1 MQQIDAEELLRR
13 QGIMSPETGLS
24 EAEARFKQTLRDLLP
39 AMAGENGMSAESMGM
54 MGLLTRAQAFHEAA
68 IWAIREGNPFAAYTL
83 IRGYAE
89 NAALLVY
96 LREKPSEIRRISP
109 LAAKSDRIKIGRL
122 VAFANKRYGGFATLY
137 DRLSSY
143 AHPESS
149 ALLAGFQVGGEDGR
163 FEWRTAP
170 QWKDPIEGPRWA
182 CLWLIEITNMHKTT
196 WAPTMQHVQAWLQAH
211 PEDNLLLKTA
221 PETEQKEPD

>member
-1 MQQIDAEELLRR
+1 MQEIDAEELLRR
-13 QGIMSPETGLS
+13 QGITDPESGLS
-24 EAEARFKQTLRDLLP
+24 EAEARFKHMLRDLLP
-39 AMAGENGMSAESMGM
+39 AMTGENGMSAESMGM
-54 MGLLTRAQAFHEAA
+54 MGLLTRAQAFHDAA
-68 IWAIREGNPFAAYTL
+68 SWAIREGNPFAAYTL

-109 LAAKSDRIKIGRL
+109 LASKADRIKIGRL
-122 VAFANKRYGGFATLY
+122 VAFATKHYEGFEALY

-149 ALLAGFQVGGEDGR
+149 ALLAGFQTGAEEGR

-182 CLWLIEITNMHKTT
+182 SLWLIEITEMHRAT
-196 WAPTMQHVQAWLQAH
+196 WAPSMEHVQAWLRAH
-211 PEDNLLLKTA
+211 PEDNLLLKKA
-221 PETEQKEPD
+221 PETEEPSPN